1 MESRKFHLQP
11 SAAASAYV
19 WGPRRSRRA
28 RWRRPPHHHQI
39 TVLLFPI
46 NVASVS
52 VCGGCCR
59 AAQPIITFCA
69 GIEKGL
75 ARPRCVPASS
85 ASGRLSRRSPLR
97 GRPARRHRTAI
108 MPRKMTLLKIPAEP
122 SNQESQPSSS
132 SGQSTIRRVPFSGL
146 SPREVRILEEIISSD
161 SSASECEEVSV
172 TPPKRRQRRK
182 SPEKPELPKW
192 VVSADHLARVRSRLA
207 EREEEVSNLE
217 REVYGLKA
225 KVTNLQDRVTELES
239 ELAMGSSENLED
251 NRCKICW
258 VAERELILHPC
269 THMDLCRRCAAKMGP
284 NCPWCRK
291 RVIKVSKIYKL

>member
-1 MESRKFHLQP
+1 MLWLYTEIS
-11 SAAASAYV
+11 SASDHGAPTS
-19 WGPRRSRRA
+19 GPRRQ
-28 RWRRPPHHHQI
+28 RRPPHHHHQI

-122 SNQESQPSSS
+122 SNLESQPSSS

-172 TPPKRRQRRK
+172 TPPKKRQKRK

-192 VVSADHLARVRSRLA
+192 VVSADHLERVKSRLA
-207 EREEEVSNLE
+207 DKEEEVSSLKKQVASLTDSIVPSFLLTVNL
-217 REVYGLKA
+217 
-225 KVTNLQDRVTELES
+225 
-239 ELAMGSSENLED
+239 
-251 NRCKICW
+251 
-258 VAERELILHPC
+258 P
-269 THMDLCRRCAAKMGP
+269 
-284 NCPWCRK
+284 
-291 RVIKVSKIYKL
+291 